1 MIFSPQ
7 APTVLS
13 ILIAVLASIGVV
25 AVIFL
30 LIATIVHFFKWRE
43 RKIQRFK
50 YEIDAAQKTLLVI
63 EKEKYDCQ
71 EKVARLEKYK
81 DNLVRTVCKLDAAV
95 NLQRQVYRKYDEDIQ
110 DLSQKVKDL
119 EAAIKEKEDKL
130 LKTIMIE
137 IEIGSEKRRVS
148 I

>member
-30 LIATIVHFFKWRE
+30 LIAIIVHFFKWRE

-95 NLQRQVYRKYDEDIQ
+95 NLQRQVYRKYGENIQ
-110 DLSQKVKDL
+110 DLSKKVEDL
-119 EAAIKEKEDKL
+119 EAAIKEKEDKIR
-130 LKTIMIE
+130 KTTIIE

>member
-1 MIFSPQ
+1 MTFLSQASPGLL
-7 APTVLS
+7 AALV
-13 ILIAVLASIGVV
+13 ILASVGV
-25 AVIFL
+25 AVILL
-30 LIATIVHFFKWRE
+30 LIVAAIVRLAKWRQIKVQKF
-43 RKIQRFK
+43 R

-63 EKEKYDCQ
+63 EKEKRDCQ
-71 EKVARLEKYK
+71 EKVARLNAHK
-81 DNLVRTVCKLDAAV
+81 DSLARAICELNMAIGLKQQTR
-95 NLQRQVYRKYDEDIQ
+95 RKYDEDIQ
-110 DLSQKVKDL
+110 DLSKKVKDL